1 MRREAMR
8 EALGREPQL
17 GPITAVAP
25 VVVVAAAAE
34 RRGALTL
41 LWGWALGGTIAVLTW
56 LGWLGLAPTF
66 GFPVFAPAA
75 MLNAVLLPGLAPE
88 SLVGWGVLAVGLAGL
103 AIAYAVA
110 SARGLFR
117 PRLLSG
123 ALYGIALWVI
133 AGAILMPLMGLA
145 SPAGL
150 AAPSAPMA
158 GMPVSPADSMNA
170 TFMMLHL
177 GPLAPA
183 GALIA
188 WLVFGAILGATGS
201 RVKRSPT

>member
-1 MRREAMR
+1 
-8 EALGREPQL
+8 
-17 GPITAVAP
+17 
-25 VVVVAAAAE
+25 
-34 RRGALTL
+34 
-41 LWGWALGGTIAVLTW
+41 
-56 LGWLGLAPTF
+56 
-66 GFPVFAPAA
+66 
-75 MLNAVLLPGLAPE
+75 
-88 SLVGWGVLAVGLAGL
+88 VLAAGLAGL

-123 ALYGIALWVI
+123 ALYRIALWFI
-133 AGAILMPLMGLA
+133 AGAILMPLMELA
-145 SPAGL
+145 SPAGR

-158 GMPVSPADSMNA
+158 GMLGSPADSMSG

-188 WLVFGAILGATGS
+188 WLLFGAVLGRRPLRLRG
-201 RVKRSPT
+201 RGQQPT